1 MSADQVMSR
10 MDKRGK
16 EASKEEISKVLTD
29 LVQMVTEIDPS
40 GSSRDFSKR
49 KSFVYYDPYNPDR
62 SASFAHL
69 RYEDSAKMRAS
80 LIVQQH
86 RESLNEIE
94 GMLKGRK
101 STVADRQRFE
111 SIKEMLDRLSDMKIT
126 DP

>member
-101 STVADRQRFE
+101 STVADR
-111 SIKEMLDRLSDMKIT
+111 
-126 DP
+126 